1 MMNTKLE
8 LLNRRMDEHEK
19 RIYDLPHKHESRVC
33 ALIHG
38 MMNEQEKRILDSLGA
53 HEAMIHGMMN
63 EQEKRILDSLG
74 AHEAMIH
81 GMMEKQEKK
90 WDMILERLTA
100 ISHQVSWICCITRA
114 M

>member
-1 MMNTKLE
+1 
-8 LLNRRMDEHEK
+8 MDEHEK

-33 ALIHG
+33 AL
-38 MMNEQEKRILDSLGA
+38 
-53 HEAMIHGMMN
+53 IHGMMN

>member
-1 MMNTKLE
+1 MNTKLE

-53 HEAMIHGMMN
+53 HEAMIHGMM
-63 EQEKRILDSLG
+63 
-74 AHEAMIH
+74 
-81 GMMEKQEKK
+81 EKQEKK